1 MLVESKDAILSGDS
15 NLQPKSF
22 QGTFDPELLTDE
34 WRANL
39 RWGIF
44 NRSLVFISF
53 QHEVLKIY
61 FQNYAITA
69 KVVKKIKSWQSKKS
83 EWIKR

>member
-39 RWGIF
+39 LSSMGISF
-44 NRSLVFISF
+44 QSLFFISF
-53 QHEVLKIY
+53 QHKVLKNI
-61 FQNYAITA
+61 F
-69 KVVKKIKSWQSKKS
+69 KIIQ
-83 EWIKR
+83 